1 VKLPRLS
8 LLSKIWLSTSVL
20 LTGLLALT
28 GLVLQRHLLETTG
41 VSLQE
46 EVRASFQ
53 AYDSLWRSRSETL
66 ASVSAVLSSMPN
78 VRLAFQTRHEPT
90 IRDAASEIWIR
101 VSDELKET
109 AFFVVADPRGNT
121 VTSLDTASPVQIPR
135 FWPLIE
141 RARQRFPRQ
150 VSGFG
155 VIDGQLFQ
163 LVLTPVYVDSTQG
176 SALLNVL
183 VTGYVVNHLVAERL
197 SRSTGGSEFLFISR
211 DRVYASTLNP
221 RATKVLKEHA
231 IGEEP
236 RELAS
241 DGVNEY
247 VPLERPLVDLEGKP
261 IGSLRIFRSFEAA
274 RHRVGQLR
282 RNLFLIW
289 LAAVTAGLGLS
300 YLLARR
306 VIHPVRMLDR
316 AAAEVARQNY
326 DYRVPVQSQDE
337 LGRLAATFNAMCASL
352 QSARRELI
360 RQERISTIG
369 RMASSIVHDLRNP
382 LAAIYGGAEMM
393 VDTEL
398 APSQMKRVAENIYR
412 SSRRIQEMLHD
423 LLQITRG
430 KKGERELCQMA
441 DVVDSAVGA
450 LESTAHKQGVEIEVR
465 VDPSL
470 EAPVERQRIER
481 VFLNLI
487 GNALEVLPE
496 GGTIRVNA
504 RETQD
509 SLEVEVSDDGP
520 GVAEEVREQLFQPF
534 ASFGKKNGLGLGLA
548 LSRQSVLDHGGD
560 LSLARTEGPGATFVV
575 RLPKAGQRELTASAT

>member
-1 VKLPRLS
+1 VKLPQLS

-28 GLVLQRHLLETTG
+28 GFVLQRHLLETTG
-41 VSLQE
+41 VNLQE

-121 VTSLDTASPVQIPR
+121 VTSLDTASPVLIPR

-141 RARQRFPRQ
+141 RARQRFPKQ

-211 DRVYASTLNP
+211 DRVYASTLNE
-221 RATKVLKEHA
+221 RATQVLKGHS
-231 IGEEP
+231 IGEE
-236 RELAS
+236 ELAS

-274 RHRVGQLR
+274 RQRVGQLR
-282 RNLFLIW
+282 TNLFLIW
-289 LAAVTAGLGLS
+289 LAAVAAGLGLS

-306 VIHPVRMLDR
+306 VIHPVQMLDK

-423 LLQITRG
+423 LLLITRG
-430 KKGERELCQMA
+430 KKGEREMCPLA

-450 LESTAHKQGVEIEVR
+450 LEAAAQKQGVRIEVR
-465 VDPSL
+465 VDPGI
-470 EAPVERQRIER
+470 EASIERQRIER
-481 VFLNLI
+481 VFLNLL

-496 GGTIRVNA
+496 GGKVVVSA
-504 RETQD
+504 RETED
-509 SLEVEVSDDGP
+509 SLEVFVADDGP

-560 LSLARTEGPGATFVV
+560 LILARSEGPGATFVV
-575 RLPKAGQRELTASAT
+575 RLPKAGQREFTASAT